1 MIFDQF
7 IIIGSAFITV
17 IYGLFD
23 IFNLAIP
30 NAITDGVTTFVGYLY
45 MFEGVF
51 PVSSLITS
59 MVFISTVYFFL
70 YVVKIGLW
78 VFAFIPFIGKNNP
91 LPTQNA
97 RMDSGGRVS
106 RIISFKKKK

>member
-17 IYGLFD
+17 IYSVFGV
-23 IFNLAIP
+23 INLAIP
-30 NAITDGVTTFVGYLY
+30 NGISNAVTTFVGYLY

-97 RMDSGGRVS
+97 RMDSSGHVS
-106 RIISFKKKK
+106 RFINFKKKK